1 MLTDK
6 QDQGLINGLVIAQ
19 TAPKISHLFFAD
31 DNIIFCKANEEEA
44 TQLKA
49 VFEEYQRIS
58 GHKVNIDKSQMTIS
72 PKILPS
78 LKDEFHSILPLTITA
93 TITKYLGM
101 PTDDMN
107 LYGICNSYLVVSL

>member
-49 VFEEYQRIS
+49 VFEEYYRIS
-58 GHKVNIDKSQMTIS
+58 GHKVNFPCLISAKSV
-72 PKILPS
+72 
-78 LKDEFHSILPLTITA
+78 
-93 TITKYLGM
+93 
-101 PTDDMN
+101 N
-107 LYGICNSYLVVSL
+107 LYSGIGILCTLRS